1 MVFTVAISLCY
12 LLASKGVA
20 FDSRFPSKGI
30 FILLFFCGFYFLLE
44 FLFLQTD
51 PYILSHLIYPLQYHV
66 TLVLLYILRRFDHL
80 ILLYSHNTLLPKKGL
95 FPYLYFKFACLSKII
110 NANFPFKYPMNDDTL
125 NFGGIITN
133 ICTWSLIKCPSIIST
148 PLYRQSVLNISPI
161 SFLR

>member
-1 MVFTVAISLCY
+1 MAISLCY

-95 FPYLYFKFACLSKII
+95 FPYLYFKFACLSNII
-110 NANFPFKYPMNDDTL
+110 NVDLDFKYPIISATAY
-125 NFGGIITN
+125 FGGISNNMCI
-133 ICTWSLIKCPSIIST
+133 
-148 PLYRQSVLNISPI
+148 
-161 SFLR
+161 